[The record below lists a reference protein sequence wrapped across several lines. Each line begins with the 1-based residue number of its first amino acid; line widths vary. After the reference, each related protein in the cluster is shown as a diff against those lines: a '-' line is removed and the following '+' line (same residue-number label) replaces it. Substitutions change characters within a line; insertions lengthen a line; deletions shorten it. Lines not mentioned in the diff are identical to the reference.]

1 MYIDRFIESCIF
13 LVFFN
18 FSAQESSEKCGWLKM
33 FLLKVKLEI
42 VTLGS
47 KLGVF
52 SVVRMGSGLSP
63 LRLAMLE
70 TLGTW

>member
-1 MYIDRFIESCIF
+1 MVLFK
-13 LVFFN
+13 
-18 FSAQESSEKCGWLKM
+18 FSAQESNARCAWFTML
-33 FLLKVKLEI
+33 LLKVKLEI
-42 VTLGS
+42 ATLGS

-52 SVVRMGSGLSP
+52 RVVRMGSGHSP